1 MKIAIKILQVLLAV
15 VLCCALI
22 LNLWMLA
29 QQLILKREAPEVF
42 GYSQY
47 IVTSGSMEP
56 DFSPGDMILI
66 KKEPGYELGDIVTFR
81 DAAGQTVTHKIV
93 GRVEGQF
100 ITQGTANNTED
111 DDLLPPERILG
122 KLQVVLPGVGQAV
135 IFLRSPL
142 GILILVVVAILLIG
156 LPWWL
161 GKSEPKPK
169 GKHAQ

>member
-1 MKIAIKILQVLLAV
+1 MKIAIKILQVLLTV
-15 VLCCALI
+15 VLCCALV

-29 QQLILKREAPEVF
+29 QQLILKREVPEVF

-56 DFSPGDMILI
+56 DFSPGDMILV
-66 KKEPGYELGDIVTFR
+66 KSEASYELGDIVTFKN
-81 DAAGQTVTHKIV
+81 AAGQTVTHKIV

-111 DDLLPPERILG
+111 DELLSPENIIG
-122 KLQVVLPGVGQAV
+122 KLQVVLPGVGQAMV
-135 IFLRSPL
+135 FLRSPL
-142 GILILVVVAILLIG
+142 GILLLVVVAILLIG

-161 GKSEPKPK
+161 GGTEPKAK